1 MARVPLGYNAQ
12 AMPTNRW
19 LDPRAELSE
28 PQLRTLR
35 PRTLE
40 EFVGQEKVKERLKV
54 YIQAAKARGEP
65 LDHVL
70 LLSPP
75 GLGKTTLAHIIAHE
89 MGVKI
94 KVSSGPALER
104 PGDLAAI
111 LTHLSPGDILF
122 VDEIHRLRPQV
133 EEILY
138 PAMEDWKLPI
148 VLGEG
153 PHARCI
159 ELPLAPFT
167 LIGATTRE
175 GLLTTPLRDRF
186 EVVFRLDFYRPE
198 ELAEILVRAAQR
210 LGIGIEPEAA
220 WELAQR
226 ARGTPRIALR
236 LLRRARDVAQVQGL
250 STITH
255 GVAQETLRMLGI
267 DKEGLDELDR
277 RILEVMI
284 DRFDGGPVG
293 LETLSAALGEDP
305 ETISELYE
313 PYLIALG
320 FIRKTPQGR
329 VATERAYAH
338 LGRPFP
344 RLL

>member
-1 MARVPLGYNAQ
+1 MRS
-12 AMPTNRW
+12 RW
-19 LDPRAELSE
+19 LDPQAEAAE
-28 PQLRTLR
+28 PQLRALR
-35 PRTLE
+35 PQTLE
-40 EFVGQEKVKERLKV
+40 EFVGQEKIKERLRV

-75 GLGKTTLAHIIAHE
+75 GLGKTTLAHIIARE
-89 MGVKI
+89 MGVQI

-122 VDEIHRLRPQV
+122 VDEIHRLHPKV

-186 EVVFRLDFYRPE
+186 EVVFRLEFYTPE
-198 ELAEILVRAAQR
+198 ELAEILGRAAPK
-210 LGIGIEPEAA
+210 LGVAITPEAA
-220 WELAQR
+220 RVLGAR

-236 LLRRARDVAQVQGL
+236 LLRRARDVAQVRGL
-250 STITH
+250 SAITAE
-255 GVAQETLRMLGI
+255 VAHDTLRMLGI
-267 DKEGLDELDR
+267 DEAGLDELDR
-277 RILEVMI
+277 RILSVMM

-305 ETISELYE
+305 ETIAELYE

-338 LGRPFP
+338 LGRTPS

>member
-1 MARVPLGYNAQ
+1 MRA
-12 AMPTNRW
+12 RW
-19 LDPRAELSE
+19 LDPQAEAAE
-28 PQLRTLR
+28 PQLRALR
-35 PRTLE
+35 PQTLA
-40 EFVGQEKVKERLKV
+40 EFVGQEKIKERLRI

-75 GLGKTTLAHIIAHE
+75 GLGKTTLAHVIANE
-89 MGVKI
+89 MGVQI
-94 KVSSGPALER
+94 KASSGPALER

-111 LTHLSPGDILF
+111 LTHLAPGDILF
-122 VDEIHRLRPQV
+122 VDEIHRLPPRV

-159 ELPLAPFT
+159 ELSLAPFT

-186 EVVFRLDFYRPE
+186 EVVFRLEFYTSE
-198 ELAEILVRAAQR
+198 ELAEIVRRGAQK
-210 LGIGIEPEAA
+210 LGVGITLEAA
-220 WELAQR
+220 WELGSLS
-226 ARGTPRIALR
+226 RGTPRIALR
-236 LLRRARDVAQVQGL
+236 LLRRARDVAQVRGL
-250 STITH
+250 PTIT
-255 GVAQETLRMLGI
+255 VEAAQETLRMLGI
-267 DKEGLDELDR
+267 DRAGLDELDR
-277 RILEVMI
+277 RILTVMI
-284 DRFDGGPVG
+284 ERFEGGPVG

-305 ETISELYE
+305 DTIADLYE

-320 FIRKTPQGR
+320 FIRRTPQGR
-329 VATERAYAH
+329 LATERAYAH
-338 LGRPFP
+338 LGRAPSPLF
-344 RLL
+344 

>member
-1 MARVPLGYNAQ
+1 MDLV
-12 AMPTNRW
+12 MSSRW
-19 LDPRAELSE
+19 LDPRPEVAE

-35 PRTLE
+35 PKTLA
-40 EFVGQEKVKERLKV
+40 EFVGQEKVKERLRV

-75 GLGKTTLAHIIAHE
+75 GLGKTTLAHIIANE
-89 MGVKI
+89 MGVQI

-138 PAMEDWKLPI
+138 PAMEDWRLPI

-159 ELPLAPFT
+159 ELSLSPFT

-186 EVVFRLDFYRPE
+186 EVVFRLEFYQPE
-198 ELAEILVRAAQR
+198 ELAEIVRRAAPR
-210 LGIGIEPEAA
+210 LGVAIEPEAA
-220 WELAQR
+220 WELGTK

-236 LLRRARDVAQVQGL
+236 LLRRARDLAQVQGMT
-250 STITH
+250 TITTT
-255 GVAQETLRMLGI
+255 VAKETLKMLGI
-267 DKEGLDELDR
+267 DEQGLDELDR

-284 DRFDGGPVG
+284 DRFNGGPVG

-305 ETISELYE
+305 DTIADLYE

-320 FIRKTPQGR
+320 FIKKTPQGR
-329 VATERAYAH
+329 MATERAYAH
-338 LGRPFP
+338 LGRSFP
-344 RLL
+344 RLI

>member
-1 MARVPLGYNAQ
+1 MAS
-12 AMPTNRW
+12 RW
-19 LDPRAELSE
+19 LDPRPELAE

-35 PRTLE
+35 PKTLE
-40 EFVGQEKVKERLKV
+40 EFVGQEKVKERLRV

-75 GLGKTTLAHIIAHE
+75 GLGKTTLAHIIANE
-89 MGVKI
+89 MGVQI

-138 PAMEDWKLPI
+138 PAMEDWRLPI

-153 PHARCI
+153 PHARCL
-159 ELPLAPFT
+159 ELSLSPFT

-186 EVVFRLDFYRPE
+186 EVVFRLEFYRPE
-198 ELAEILVRAAQR
+198 ELAEIVRRAAPR
-210 LGIGIEPEAA
+210 LGIEIEPEAA
-220 WELAQR
+220 WELGTK

-236 LLRRARDVAQVQGL
+236 LLRRARDVAQVQGMSL
-250 STITH
+250 ITAA
-255 GVAQETLRMLGI
+255 VARETLKMLGI
-267 DKEGLDELDR
+267 DEQGLDELDR
-277 RILEVMI
+277 RILEVLI
-284 DRFDGGPVG
+284 DRFNGGPVG

-320 FIRKTPQGR
+320 FIKRTPQGR
-329 VATERAYAH
+329 MATEKAYAH

>member
-1 MARVPLGYNAQ
+1 MRS
-12 AMPTNRW
+12 RW
-19 LDPRAELSE
+19 LDPQAEAAE
-28 PQLRTLR
+28 PQLRALR
-35 PRTLE
+35 PQTLE
-40 EFVGQEKVKERLKV
+40 EFVGQEKIKERLRV

-89 MGVKI
+89 MGVQI

-111 LTHLSPGDILF
+111 LTHLAPGDILF
-122 VDEIHRLRPQV
+122 VDEIHRLHPKV

-186 EVVFRLDFYRPE
+186 EVVFRLEFYRPE
-198 ELAEILVRAAQR
+198 ELAEILRRAAPR
-210 LGIGIEPEAA
+210 LGVGITAEAA
-220 WELAQR
+220 EELGAR

-250 STITH
+250 STITLA
-255 GVAQETLRMLGI
+255 VAQETLRMLGI
-267 DKEGLDELDR
+267 DEAGLDELDR
-277 RILEVMI
+277 RILAVMM
-284 DRFDGGPVG
+284 DRFEGGPVG

-305 ETISELYE
+305 ETIAELYE

-338 LGRPFP
+338 LGRTPT
-344 RLL
+344 RLV

>member
-1 MARVPLGYNAQ
+1 
-12 AMPTNRW
+12 
-19 LDPRAELSE
+19 
-28 PQLRTLR
+28 
-35 PRTLE
+35 
-40 EFVGQEKVKERLKV
+40 
-54 YIQAAKARGEP
+54 
-65 LDHVL
+65 
-70 LLSPP
+70 
-75 GLGKTTLAHIIAHE
+75 
-89 MGVKI
+89 
-94 KVSSGPALER
+94 
-104 PGDLAAI
+104 
-111 LTHLSPGDILF
+111 
-122 VDEIHRLRPQV
+122 V

-198 ELAEILVRAAQR
+198 ELAEILTRAAQR

-250 STITH
+250 STVTH
-255 GVAQETLRMLGI
+255 AVAQETLRMLGI
-267 DKEGLDELDR
+267 DEEGLDELDR

-313 PYLIALG
+313 PYLIGLG
-320 FIRKTPQGR
+320 FIRQTPQGR

>member
-1 MARVPLGYNAQ
+1 
-12 AMPTNRW
+12 MPNRW
-19 LDPRAELSE
+19 LDPRAELTE

-198 ELAEILVRAAQR
+198 ELAEILLRAAQR

-255 GVAQETLRMLGI
+255 AVAQETLRMLGI
-267 DKEGLDELDR
+267 DEEGLDELDR

-329 VATERAYAH
+329 VATERAYTH

>member
-1 MARVPLGYNAQ
+1 
-12 AMPTNRW
+12 MPNRW

-40 EFVGQEKVKERLKV
+40 EFVGQEKVKERLRV

-210 LGIGIEPEAA
+210 LGIGIETEAA

-267 DKEGLDELDR
+267 DEEGLDELDR

>member
-1 MARVPLGYNAQ
+1 MSSRG
-12 AMPTNRW
+12 
-19 LDPRAELSE
+19 LDPRPEVAG

-35 PRTLE
+35 PKTLA
-40 EFVGQEKVKERLKV
+40 EFVGQEKVKERLRV

-75 GLGKTTLAHIIAHE
+75 GLGKTTLAHIIASE
-89 MGVKI
+89 MGVQI

-138 PAMEDWKLPI
+138 PAMEDWRLPI

-159 ELPLAPFT
+159 ELPLSPFT

-186 EVVFRLDFYRPE
+186 EVVFRLEFYQPE
-198 ELAEILVRAAQR
+198 ELAEIVRRAAPR
-210 LGIGIEPEAA
+210 LGMEIEPAAA
-220 WELAQR
+220 WELGAK

-236 LLRRARDVAQVQGL
+236 LLRRARDLAQVRGM
-250 STITH
+250 TTVTAA
-255 GVAQETLRMLGI
+255 VAKETLRMLGI
-267 DKEGLDELDR
+267 DEQGLDELDR
-277 RILEVMI
+277 RILEVVI
-284 DRFDGGPVG
+284 DRFNGGPVG
-293 LETLSAALGEDP
+293 LETLGAALGEDP
-305 ETISELYE
+305 DTIADLYE

-320 FIRKTPQGR
+320 FIKKTPQGR
-329 VATERAYAH
+329 MATERAYAH

-344 RLL
+344 RLI

>member
-1 MARVPLGYNAQ
+1 MNLI
-12 AMPTNRW
+12 MSSRW
-19 LDPRAELSE
+19 LDPRPEVAE

-35 PRTLE
+35 PKTLA
-40 EFVGQEKVKERLKV
+40 EFVGQEKVKERLRV

-75 GLGKTTLAHIIAHE
+75 GLGKTTLAHIIANE
-89 MGVKI
+89 MGVQI

-138 PAMEDWKLPI
+138 PAMEDWRLPI

-159 ELPLAPFT
+159 ELSLSPFT

-186 EVVFRLDFYRPE
+186 EVVFRLEFYQPE
-198 ELAEILVRAAQR
+198 ELAEIVRRAAPR
-210 LGIGIEPEAA
+210 LGVEIEPEAA
-220 WELAQR
+220 WELGTK

-236 LLRRARDVAQVQGL
+236 LLRRARDLAQVQGMT
-250 STITH
+250 TITTV
-255 GVAQETLRMLGI
+255 VAKETLKMLGI
-267 DKEGLDELDR
+267 DEQGLDELDR

-284 DRFDGGPVG
+284 DRFNGGPVG

-305 ETISELYE
+305 DTIADLYE

-320 FIRKTPQGR
+320 FIKKTPQGR
-329 VATERAYAH
+329 MATERAYAH

-344 RLL
+344 RLI

>member
-1 MARVPLGYNAQ
+1 MSS
-12 AMPTNRW
+12 RW
-19 LDPRAELSE
+19 LDPRPEVAE

-35 PRTLE
+35 PKTLA
-40 EFVGQEKVKERLKV
+40 EFVGQEKVKERLRV

-75 GLGKTTLAHIIAHE
+75 GLGKTTLAHIIANE
-89 MGVKI
+89 MGVQI

-138 PAMEDWKLPI
+138 PAMEDWRLPI

-159 ELPLAPFT
+159 ELSLSPFT

-186 EVVFRLDFYRPE
+186 EVVFRLEFYQPE
-198 ELAEILVRAAQR
+198 ELAEIVRRAAPR
-210 LGIGIEPEAA
+210 LGVAIESEAA
-220 WELAQR
+220 WELGTK

-236 LLRRARDVAQVQGL
+236 LLRRARDLAQVQGMT
-250 STITH
+250 TITTT
-255 GVAQETLRMLGI
+255 VAKETLKMLGI
-267 DKEGLDELDR
+267 DEQGLDELDR

-284 DRFDGGPVG
+284 DRFNGGPVG

-305 ETISELYE
+305 DTIADLYE

-320 FIRKTPQGR
+320 FIKKTPQGR
-329 VATERAYAH
+329 MATERAYAH
-338 LGRPFP
+338 LGRSFP
-344 RLL
+344 RLI

>member
-1 MARVPLGYNAQ
+1 MSS
-12 AMPTNRW
+12 RW
-19 LDPRAELSE
+19 LDPRPEVAE

-35 PRTLE
+35 PKTLA
-40 EFVGQEKVKERLKV
+40 EFVGQEKVKERLRV

-75 GLGKTTLAHIIAHE
+75 GLGKTTLAHIIANE
-89 MGVKI
+89 MGVQI

-138 PAMEDWKLPI
+138 PAMEDWRLPI

-159 ELPLAPFT
+159 ELSLSPFT

-186 EVVFRLDFYRPE
+186 EVVFRLEFYQPE
-198 ELAEILVRAAQR
+198 ELAEIVRRAAPR
-210 LGIGIEPEAA
+210 LGVAIEPEAA
-220 WELAQR
+220 WELGTK

-236 LLRRARDVAQVQGL
+236 LLRRARDLAQVQGMT
-250 STITH
+250 TITTA
-255 GVAQETLRMLGI
+255 VAKETLKMLGI
-267 DKEGLDELDR
+267 DEQGLDELDR

-284 DRFDGGPVG
+284 DRFNGGPVG

-305 ETISELYE
+305 DTIADLYE

-320 FIRKTPQGR
+320 FIKKTPQGR
-329 VATERAYAH
+329 MATERAYAH
-338 LGRPFP
+338 LGRSFP
-344 RLL
+344 RLI

>member
-1 MARVPLGYNAQ
+1 MDLV
-12 AMPTNRW
+12 MSSRW
-19 LDPRAELSE
+19 LDPRPEVAE

-35 PRTLE
+35 PKTLA
-40 EFVGQEKVKERLKV
+40 EFVGQEKVKERLRV

-75 GLGKTTLAHIIAHE
+75 GLGKTTLAHIIANE
-89 MGVKI
+89 MGVQI

-138 PAMEDWKLPI
+138 PAMEDWRLPI

-159 ELPLAPFT
+159 ELSLSPFT

-186 EVVFRLDFYRPE
+186 EVVFRLEFYQPE
-198 ELAEILVRAAQR
+198 ELAEIVRRAAPR
-210 LGIGIEPEAA
+210 LGVAIEPEAA
-220 WELAQR
+220 WELGTK

-236 LLRRARDVAQVQGL
+236 LLRRARDLAQVQGMT
-250 STITH
+250 TITTA
-255 GVAQETLRMLGI
+255 VAKETLKMLGI
-267 DKEGLDELDR
+267 DEQGLDELDR

-284 DRFDGGPVG
+284 DRFNGGPVG

-305 ETISELYE
+305 DTIADLYE

-320 FIRKTPQGR
+320 FIKKTPQGR
-329 VATERAYAH
+329 MATERAYAH
-338 LGRPFP
+338 LGRSFP
-344 RLL
+344 RLI

>member
-1 MARVPLGYNAQ
+1 MRA
-12 AMPTNRW
+12 RW
-19 LDPRAELSE
+19 LDPQAEATE
-28 PQLRTLR
+28 PQLRALR
-35 PRTLE
+35 PQTLA
-40 EFVGQEKVKERLKV
+40 EFVGQEKIKERLRV

-75 GLGKTTLAHIIAHE
+75 GLGKTTLAHVIAHE

-94 KVSSGPALER
+94 KVTSGPALER

-111 LTHLSPGDILF
+111 LTHLAPGDILF
-122 VDEIHRLRPQV
+122 VDEIHRLHPKV

-186 EVVFRLDFYRPE
+186 EVVFRLEFYGPE
-198 ELAEILVRAAQR
+198 ELAEILRRAAEK
-210 LGIGIEPEAA
+210 LGVGITPEAA
-220 WELAQR
+220 WELGSL

-236 LLRRARDVAQVQGL
+236 LLRRARDVAQVQGH
-250 STITH
+250 STISLE
-255 GVAQETLRMLGI
+255 VARETLRMLGI
-267 DKEGLDELDR
+267 DGAGLDELDR
-277 RILEVMI
+277 RILAVMI
-284 DRFDGGPVG
+284 DRFAGGPVG

-305 ETISELYE
+305 ETIAELYE
-313 PYLIALG
+313 PYLIAMG

-338 LGRPFP
+338 LGRAPSS
-344 RLL
+344 LL

>member
-1 MARVPLGYNAQ
+1 
-12 AMPTNRW
+12 MPNRW

-40 EFVGQEKVKERLKV
+40 EFVGQKKVKERLRV

-210 LGIGIEPEAA
+210 LGIGIETEAA

-267 DKEGLDELDR
+267 DEEGLDELDR

>member
-1 MARVPLGYNAQ
+1 MRA
-12 AMPTNRW
+12 RW
-19 LDPRAELSE
+19 LDPQAEAAE
-28 PQLRTLR
+28 PQLRALR
-35 PRTLE
+35 PQTLT
-40 EFVGQEKVKERLKV
+40 EFVGQEKIKERLRI

-75 GLGKTTLAHIIAHE
+75 GLGKTTLAHVIAKE
-89 MGVKI
+89 MGVQI

-111 LTHLSPGDILF
+111 LTHLAPGDILF
-122 VDEIHRLRPQV
+122 VDEIHRLPPRV

-159 ELPLAPFT
+159 ELSLAPFT

-186 EVVFRLDFYRPE
+186 EVVFRLEFYTAE
-198 ELAEILVRAAQR
+198 ELAEIVRRGAQK
-210 LGIGIEPEAA
+210 LGVGITLDAA
-220 WELAQR
+220 WELGSLS
-226 ARGTPRIALR
+226 RGTPRIALR

-250 STITH
+250 STLTLE
-255 GVAQETLRMLGI
+255 AARETLRMLGI
-267 DKEGLDELDR
+267 DGAGLDELDR
-277 RILEVMI
+277 RILAVMI
-284 DRFDGGPVG
+284 ERFEGGPVG

-305 ETISELYE
+305 DTIADLYE

-320 FIRKTPQGR
+320 FIRRTPQGR
-329 VATERAYAH
+329 LATERAYVH
-338 LGRPFP
+338 LGRAPSQLF
-344 RLL
+344 

>member
-1 MARVPLGYNAQ
+1 MSS
-12 AMPTNRW
+12 RW
-19 LDPRAELSE
+19 VDPRQDVLE

-40 EFVGQEKVKERLKV
+40 EFVGQKKVKERLRV

-75 GLGKTTLAHIIAHE
+75 GLGKTTLAHVIANE
-89 MGVKI
+89 MGVQI

-159 ELPLAPFT
+159 ELSLAPFT

-186 EVVFRLDFYRPE
+186 EVVFRLEFYRPE
-198 ELAEILVRAAQR
+198 ELAEIVRRAAPR
-210 LGIGIEPEAA
+210 LGVEIEPEAA
-220 WELAQR
+220 WELGTR

-236 LLRRARDVAQVQGL
+236 LLRRARDVAQVQGTN
-250 STITH
+250 TITLA
-255 GVAQETLRMLGI
+255 VARETLQMLGI
-267 DKEGLDELDR
+267 DAEGLDELDR

-305 ETISELYE
+305 ETIAELYE

-329 VATERAYAH
+329 VATERAYNH

-344 RLL
+344 RLI

>member
-1 MARVPLGYNAQ
+1 
-12 AMPTNRW
+12 MPSRW
-19 LDPRAELSE
+19 LDPQQDMME

-35 PRTLE
+35 PKTLE
-40 EFVGQEKVKERLKV
+40 EFVGQEKVKERLRV

-75 GLGKTTLAHIIAHE
+75 GLGKTTLAHVIANE

-159 ELPLAPFT
+159 ELSLAPFT

-186 EVVFRLDFYRPE
+186 EVVFRLEFYRPE
-198 ELAEILVRAAQR
+198 ELAEIVRRAAPR
-210 LGIGIEPEAA
+210 LGVEIEPEAA
-220 WELAQR
+220 WELGTR

-236 LLRRARDVAQVQGL
+236 LLRRARDVAQVQGIN
-250 STITH
+250 TITLA
-255 GVAQETLRMLGI
+255 VARGTLKMLGI
-267 DKEGLDELDR
+267 DEEGLDELDR
-277 RILEVMI
+277 RILEVII
-284 DRFDGGPVG
+284 DRFEGGPVG

-305 ETISELYE
+305 ETIAELYE
-313 PYLIALG
+313 PYLISLG

>member
-1 MARVPLGYNAQ
+1 MAS
-12 AMPTNRW
+12 RW
-19 LDPRAELSE
+19 LDPRPEVAE

-35 PRTLE
+35 PKTLE
-40 EFVGQEKVKERLKV
+40 EFVGQEKVKERLRV

-75 GLGKTTLAHIIAHE
+75 GLGKTTLAHIIANE
-89 MGVKI
+89 MGVQI

-138 PAMEDWKLPI
+138 PAMEDWRLPI

-159 ELPLAPFT
+159 ELSLSPFT

-186 EVVFRLDFYRPE
+186 EVVFRLEFYRPE
-198 ELAEILVRAAQR
+198 ELAEIVQRAAPR
-210 LGIGIEPEAA
+210 LGIEIEPEAA
-220 WELAQR
+220 WELGTK

-236 LLRRARDVAQVQGL
+236 LLRRARDVAQVQGM
-250 STITH
+250 SAITAA
-255 GVAQETLRMLGI
+255 VARETLKMLGI
-267 DKEGLDELDR
+267 DEQGLDELDR

-284 DRFDGGPVG
+284 DRFNGGPVG

-313 PYLIALG
+313 PYLITLG
-320 FIRKTPQGR
+320 FIKRTPQGR
-329 VATERAYAH
+329 MATEKAYAH

>member
-1 MARVPLGYNAQ
+1 
-12 AMPTNRW
+12 MPNRW

-210 LGIGIEPEAA
+210 LGIGIETEAA

-255 GVAQETLRMLGI
+255 GIAQETLRMLGI
-267 DKEGLDELDR
+267 DEEGLDELDR

>member
-1 MARVPLGYNAQ
+1 MSS
-12 AMPTNRW
+12 RW
-19 LDPRAELSE
+19 LDPRPEAAE

-35 PRTLE
+35 PKTLA
-40 EFVGQEKVKERLKV
+40 EFVGQEKVKERLRV

-75 GLGKTTLAHIIAHE
+75 GLGKTTLAHIIANE
-89 MGVKI
+89 MGVQI

-138 PAMEDWKLPI
+138 PAMEDWRLPI

-159 ELPLAPFT
+159 ELSLSPFT

-186 EVVFRLDFYRPE
+186 EVVFRLEFYQPE
-198 ELAEILVRAAQR
+198 ELAEIVRRAAPR
-210 LGIGIEPEAA
+210 LGVAIEPEAA
-220 WELAQR
+220 WELGTK

-236 LLRRARDVAQVQGL
+236 LLRRARDLAQVQGMT
-250 STITH
+250 TITTA
-255 GVAQETLRMLGI
+255 VAKETLKMLGI
-267 DKEGLDELDR
+267 DEQGLDELDR

-284 DRFDGGPVG
+284 DRFNGGPVG

-305 ETISELYE
+305 DTIADLYE

-320 FIRKTPQGR
+320 FIKKTPQGR
-329 VATERAYAH
+329 MATERAYAH
-338 LGRPFP
+338 LGRSFP
-344 RLL
+344 RLI

>member
-1 MARVPLGYNAQ
+1 MARAPLGYNAW
-12 AMPTNRW
+12 AMPNRW

-40 EFVGQEKVKERLKV
+40 EFVGQEKVKERLRV

-210 LGIGIEPEAA
+210 LGIGIETEAA

-255 GVAQETLRMLGI
+255 GAAQETLRMLGI
-267 DKEGLDELDR
+267 DEEGLDELDR

>member
-1 MARVPLGYNAQ
+1 MAS
-12 AMPTNRW
+12 RW
-19 LDPRAELSE
+19 LDPKAEVTE
-28 PQLRTLR
+28 PQLRALR
-35 PRTLE
+35 PKTLS

-89 MGVKI
+89 MGVQI

-138 PAMEDWKLPI
+138 PAMEDWRLPI

-153 PHARCI
+153 PHARCL
-159 ELPLAPFT
+159 ELSLAPFT

-186 EVVFRLDFYRPE
+186 EMVFRLEFYRPE
-198 ELAEILVRAAQR
+198 ELAEILRRAAPR
-210 LGIGIEPEAA
+210 LGVEIEPEAA
-220 WELAQR
+220 WELATR

-236 LLRRARDVAQVQGL
+236 LLRRARDVAQVQGHSRL
-250 STITH
+250 TLD
-255 GVAQETLRMLGI
+255 VARETLRMLGI
-267 DKEGLDELDR
+267 DEEGLDELDR
-277 RILEVMI
+277 RILAVMM

-293 LETLSAALGEDP
+293 LETLAAALGEDP
-305 ETISELYE
+305 ETIAELYE

>member
-1 MARVPLGYNAQ
+1 
-12 AMPTNRW
+12 
-19 LDPRAELSE
+19 
-28 PQLRTLR
+28 
-35 PRTLE
+35 
-40 EFVGQEKVKERLKV
+40 VGQKKVKERLRV

-210 LGIGIEPEAA
+210 LGIGIETEAA

-267 DKEGLDELDR
+267 DEEGLDELDR

>member
-1 MARVPLGYNAQ
+1 
-12 AMPTNRW
+12 MPSRW
-19 LDPRAELSE
+19 LDPRAELAE

-35 PRTLE
+35 PKTLE

-75 GLGKTTLAHIIAHE
+75 GLGKTTLAHIIAQE

-198 ELAEILVRAAQR
+198 ELAEIIARAAQR
-210 LGIGIEPEAA
+210 LGIGIEPQAA

-250 STITH
+250 SSITH

-267 DKEGLDELDR
+267 DEEGLDELDR

>member
-1 MARVPLGYNAQ
+1 MDLV
-12 AMPTNRW
+12 MSSRW
-19 LDPRAELSE
+19 LDPRPEVAE

-35 PRTLE
+35 PKTLA
-40 EFVGQEKVKERLKV
+40 EFVGQEKVKERLRV

-75 GLGKTTLAHIIAHE
+75 GLGKTTLAHIIANE
-89 MGVKI
+89 MGVQI

-138 PAMEDWKLPI
+138 PAMEDWRLPI

-159 ELPLAPFT
+159 ELSLSPFT

-186 EVVFRLDFYRPE
+186 EVVFPTGVLPAGGACGDRGVALLQD
-198 ELAEILVRAAQR
+198 
-210 LGIGIEPEAA
+210 LGVAIEPEAA
-220 WELAQR
+220 WELGTK

-236 LLRRARDVAQVQGL
+236 LLRRARDLAQVQGMT
-250 STITH
+250 TITTA
-255 GVAQETLRMLGI
+255 VAKETLKMLGI
-267 DKEGLDELDR
+267 DEQGLDELDR

-284 DRFDGGPVG
+284 DRFNGGPVG

-305 ETISELYE
+305 DTIADLYE

-320 FIRKTPQGR
+320 FIKKTPQGR
-329 VATERAYAH
+329 MATERAYAH
-338 LGRPFP
+338 LGRSFP
-344 RLL
+344 RLI

>member
-1 MARVPLGYNAQ
+1 MRA
-12 AMPTNRW
+12 RW
-19 LDPRAELSE
+19 LDPQAEAAE
-28 PQLRTLR
+28 PQLRALR
-35 PRTLE
+35 PRTLA
-40 EFVGQEKVKERLKV
+40 EFVGQEKIKERLRI

-75 GLGKTTLAHIIAHE
+75 GLGKTTLAHVIANE
-89 MGVKI
+89 MGVQI
-94 KVSSGPALER
+94 KASSGPALER

-111 LTHLSPGDILF
+111 LTHLAPGDILF
-122 VDEIHRLRPQV
+122 VDEIHRLPPRV

-159 ELPLAPFT
+159 ELSLAPFT

-186 EVVFRLDFYRPE
+186 EVVFRLEFYTSE
-198 ELAEILVRAAQR
+198 ELAEIVRRGAQK
-210 LGIGIEPEAA
+210 LGVGITLEAA
-220 WELAQR
+220 WELGSLS
-226 ARGTPRIALR
+226 RGTPRIALR
-236 LLRRARDVAQVQGL
+236 LLRRARDVAQVRGL
-250 STITH
+250 PTIT
-255 GVAQETLRMLGI
+255 VEAAQETLRMLGI
-267 DKEGLDELDR
+267 DRAGLDELDR
-277 RILEVMI
+277 RILTVMI
-284 DRFDGGPVG
+284 ERFEGGPVG

-305 ETISELYE
+305 DTIADLYE

-320 FIRKTPQGR
+320 FIRRTPQGR
-329 VATERAYAH
+329 LATERAYAH
-338 LGRPFP
+338 LGRAPSPLF
-344 RLL
+344 

>member
-1 MARVPLGYNAQ
+1 MASHWRNLRPDVV
-12 AMPTNRW
+12 
-19 LDPRAELSE
+19 E

-35 PRTLE
+35 PRTLD
-40 EFVGQEKVKERLKV
+40 EFVGQEKVKERLRV

-75 GLGKTTLAHIIAHE
+75 GLGKTTLAHIIANE
-89 MGVKI
+89 MGVQI

-159 ELPLAPFT
+159 ELSLAPFT

-186 EVVFRLDFYRPE
+186 EVVFRLEFYRPE
-198 ELAEILVRAAQR
+198 ELAEIVRRAAPR
-210 LGIGIEPEAA
+210 LGVEIEPEAA
-220 WELAQR
+220 RELGTR

-250 STITH
+250 NTITLA
-255 GVAQETLRMLGI
+255 VAQETLRMLGI
-267 DKEGLDELDR
+267 DEEGLDELDR
-277 RILEVMI
+277 RILEVVI

-305 ETISELYE
+305 NTIAELYE

-329 VATERAYAH
+329 MATERAYAH
-338 LGRPFP
+338 LSRPFP